1 MKLNEKKTKNIIFN
15 FTRKYQFTTDISVN
29 NEEIELV
36 KETKLLGTHITN
48 DLKWNKNTSEIVK
61 KANKRMQ
68 VLTRASKFTSNIHD
82 LKRIYLTYIQ
92 SILDQSAVVWHSSLS
107 QRNRNDLER
116 IQKVAVKIIL
126 GKNYLSYKEGLLK
139 LRLEKLDCRRE
150 KICLNFAKK
159 CLKNEKVKHFFEKD
173 YKLHKMNTRS
183 KNVFKVRTSR
193 TKRFQQSSIPY
204 MVKLLNNEL
213 KEKRKIIVT
222 QKNI

>member
-1 MKLNEKKTKNIIFN
+1 
-15 FTRKYQFTTDISVN
+15 
-29 NEEIELV
+29 
-36 KETKLLGTHITN
+36 
-48 DLKWNKNTSEIVK
+48 
-61 KANKRMQ
+61 MQ
-68 VLTRASKFTSNIHD
+68 VLTKASKFTSNIHD